1 MRDSDFQEKMFAK
14 QMAIIKGQA
23 WNVVE
28 TLKSPDHGPLELTR
42 RGRVCVWDDLV
53 EVPVAVPMHT
63 QSSETRRKPAAV
75 HYDDSNEM
83 DIAAAGTSSNGQPHM
98 STILTN
104 NKDQPDLLGFA
115 SPDQERP
122 NPFNTSR
129 QSSHLDMRTATTT
142 DVPERTLSPP
152 NMLALSASVHSEPSV
167 VPTSPRRPG
176 QTAKGAR
183 MSFDESR
190 RQHHQR
196 GRKQRHVR
204 QLSHS
209 ARLVGGGG
217 GEEFAEDD
225 EGDLGFAVA
234 EGRDAI
240 RRKVIVERLENVKT
254 KNPVF
259 ECC

>member
-53 EVPVAVPMHT
+53 EVPVAIRMAT
-63 QSSETRRKPAAV
+63 QSSETQRKPTTV
-75 HYDDSNEM
+75 HYDDTNEM

-98 STILTN
+98 STILSSN
-104 NKDQPDLLGFA
+104 NGNKDQPTDLLGFA

-129 QSSHLDMRTATTT
+129 QSSHLDVRNSTTS

-152 NMLALSASVHSEPSV
+152 NMLALSASVHSEPGV
-167 VPTSPRRPG
+167 VPASPRRPG
-176 QTAKGAR
+176 HSGPGAR

-190 RQHHQR
+190 RHQR
-196 GRKQRHVR
+196 GRKQKHVR
-204 QLSHS
+204 RLSHS

-217 GEEFAEDD
+217 DEFDED

-234 EGRDAI
+234 EGRDAV